1 MEEAKVLDLIILCCW
16 KALEL
21 PVVLGEPIGTD
32 LEHAEGGVAAL
43 VGGIHRADGLIGLLY
58 LALLTQVEN
67 FFNGHA
73 LVKVKDYRL

>member
-1 MEEAKVLDLIILCCW
+1 MEGTKVLDLINLCCW

-43 VGGIHRADGLIGLLY
+43 VGGIHRADSIIGLLY
-58 LALLTQVEN
+58 LTLLAQVEN
-67 FFNGHA
+67 FF
-73 LVKVKDYRL
+73 DYHKTTWTGRRAG